1 MNGAMKAA
9 TGIGIAIA
17 CIGLLLGASMEGTPL
32 GSLFNVPAMIIIFGG
47 LAGASLASVGMDGM
61 KLVPTLYKKVMS
73 AERSDLRGQVD
84 DLVGYA
90 ERARRDGLL
99 ALEEELDQVDDVYT
113 RKGLQLVVDGTP
125 PDLVREILEAE
136 VHGMRGRHKAG
147 AKVFE
152 VAGGFAP
159 TMGVLG
165 TVMGL
170 ISALQKLDQPETL
183 GPAISGA
190 FIATLLGVGAANVV
204 LLPVAQ
210 RLRQMSEAEVQTRVL
225 VLEGILAIQSGDNP
239 RVIEEK
245 LISFVP
251 PHERE
256 PDAEEPDDV
265 GGPQLRAVE
274 DDQAMAA

>member
-1 MNGAMKAA
+1 MKAA

-17 CIGLLLGASMEGTPL
+17 CVALLVGASMEGTPL

-47 LAGASLASVGMDGM
+47 IAGASLASVGMDGM
-61 KLVPTLYKKVMS
+61 KLVPTLYKKVLG
-73 AERSDLRGQVD
+73 AERPDMRAQVD
-84 DLVGYA
+84 ALVGHA

-99 ALEEELDQVDDVYT
+99 ALEEELEEVDDDYT

-125 PDLVREILEAE
+125 PEVVREILEAE
-136 VHGMRGRHKAG
+136 VHGMRARHRAG

-152 VAGGFAP
+152 SAGGFAP

-204 LLPVAQ
+204 LLPVAM
-210 RLRQMSEAEVQTRVL
+210 RLRQLSEAEVQSRIL
-225 VLEGILAIQSGDNP
+225 VLEGILAIQAGDNP

-251 PHERE
+251 PAERLDE
-256 PDAEEPDDV
+256 EEAAAEVED
-265 GGPQLRAVE
+265 GPQLHAVE
-274 DDQAMAA
+274 DDEAMAA

>member
-1 MNGAMKAA
+1 MKAA

-17 CIGLLLGASMEGTPL
+17 CIGLLVGASMEGTPL
-32 GSLFNVPAMIIIFGG
+32 GALFNVPAMIIIFGG
-47 LAGASLASVGMDGM
+47 LAGASLASVGVDGM
-61 KLVPTLYKKVMS
+61 KLIPTLYKKVMS
-73 AERSDLRGQVD
+73 AERPDLKAQVD

-99 ALEEELDQVDDVYT
+99 ALEEELDEVDDAYT

-125 PDLVREILEAE
+125 PDLVKEILEAE
-136 VHGMRGRHKAG
+136 VHGMRARHKSG
-147 AKVFE
+147 RNVFE
-152 VAGGFAP
+152 VAGGYAP

-210 RLRQMSEAEVQTRVL
+210 RLKQLSDGEVQARIL

-251 PHERE
+251 PQERGGDE
-256 PDAEEPDDV
+256 DEDEGED
-265 GGPQLRAVE
+265 GGPQLRAV
-274 DDQAMAA
+274 DDEAMAA

>member
-1 MNGAMKAA
+1 MKAA

-17 CIGLLLGASMEGTPL
+17 CIGLLVGASMEGTPL

-73 AERSDLRGQVD
+73 AERPDMRGQVS

-99 ALEEELDQVDDVYT
+99 ALEEELDEVEDVYT

-125 PDLVREILEAE
+125 PDLVRDILEAE

-147 AKVFE
+147 IKVFE

-204 LLPVAQ
+204 LLPVAV
-210 RLRQMSEAEVQTRVL
+210 RLKQLSEAEVQTRVL

-245 LISFVP
+245 LISYVP
-251 PHERE
+251 PHERDE
-256 PDAEEPDDV
+256 DDEDDDDA
-265 GGPQLRAVE
+265 GGPQLRAV
-274 DDQAMAA
+274 DDAEAMAA

>member
-1 MNGAMKAA
+1 MKAA

-17 CIGLLLGASMEGTPL
+17 CVGLLVGASMEGTPL
-32 GSLFNVPAMIIIFGG
+32 GALFNVPAMLIIFGG
-47 LAGASLASVGMDGM
+47 VAGATLAAVGMDAM
-61 KLVPTLYKKVMS
+61 KLIPTLYKKVMK
-73 AERSDLRGQVD
+73 AETPDLRGRVS

-99 ALEEELDQVDDVYT
+99 ALEEDLEQVDDAYT

-125 PDLVREILEAE
+125 PELVKEILESEIHA
-136 VHGMRGRHKAG
+136 MRARHKAG

-152 VAGGFAP
+152 SAGGYAP

-183 GPAISGA
+183 GPAISAA
-190 FIATLLGVGAANVV
+190 FIATLLGVGAANIV
-204 LLPVAQ
+204 LLPVAD
-210 RLRQMSEAEVQTRVL
+210 RLKQLSAAEVQGRVL
-225 VLEGILAIQSGDNP
+225 VLDGVLAIQSGDNP

-245 LISFVP
+245 LASYVP
-251 PHERE
+251 PAERGG
-256 PDAEEPDDV
+256 EEPEPEA
-265 GGPQLRAVE
+265 GPQLHAV
-274 DDQAMAA
+274 DDEERMAA